1 MNDIHFEPVED
12 EKEIYSLIDRYEQ
25 YLIPTLKERGINI
38 QNYAQKLCQYGKT
51 YVACTEKKTIGC
63 ATIYANDLKKKTGY
77 LSFIAIDPSAQG
89 MGIGGQFLFFLEDK
103 IKEFGMKKLSLEV
116 HSGNT
121 NSIAFY
127 KHFGYQPSDDT
138 EADSFHMIKE
148 L

>member
-12 EKEIYSLIDRYEQ
+12 EKEIYVLIDRYEQ

-38 QNYAQKLCQYGKT
+38 RSYAQKLCQYGQT
-51 YVACTEKKTIGC
+51 YAACTEKETIGC
-63 ATIYANDLKKKTGY
+63 ASIYVNDLKEKKGY
-77 LSFIAIDPSAQG
+77 LSFIALDPSVRG
-89 MGIGGQFLFFLEDK
+89 MGIGGQFLSFLEDK
-103 IKEFGMKKLSLEV
+103 TKESGMKKLSLEV
-116 HSGNT
+116 HSRNT